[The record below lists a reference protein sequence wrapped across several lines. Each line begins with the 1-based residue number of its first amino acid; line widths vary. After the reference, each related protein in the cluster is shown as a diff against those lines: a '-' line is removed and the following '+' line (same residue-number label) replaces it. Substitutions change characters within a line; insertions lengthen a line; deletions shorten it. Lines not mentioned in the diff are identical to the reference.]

1 MKIRALAAVVVVTAL
16 FASVADAQNL
26 SIKDFKEASA
36 VDLSARVKSRNDLN
50 GNPCALVRVELPLE
64 GAGFEG
70 NVIGLPDFRINE
82 YWVYMSTGSKHL
94 KIHAPGHA
102 SLFINF
108 PDFGVDRIIS
118 RHTYEL
124 TLNAKNGDLR
134 SFTEIP
140 DSVWIYPVKRNGK
153 WGYIDKTGKII
164 VPAVYDEACTFK
176 TNVAPVTLNGKKG
189 YMDKSGRIVI
199 APVYDDASAFNG
211 NYAGIKSGEK
221 YGVINN
227 AGQIVVPAIYDGPYI
242 AYIGE
247 DRIQANLNGKW
258 GLIDTLGRMIVAPQY
273 DFVYSFSEG
282 LCKVKKDDKNYFI
295 DRDGKTVL
303 SVPLKS
309 ESEFKMNCLAAA
321 DGGDRW
327 GFLDKSGK
335 WDIAPGYEEARSFD
349 EETGL
354 APVKKNGKWGFV
366 DRKGKMVIN
375 PRFDDAGSFEN
386 GLSYVVL
393 NGVGTGLINKKGE
406 YVVKPQ
412 YSSVWSQGGG
422 IYNVIVIDDNGRV
435 KENYYINSAG
445 KKIADCSDGL

>member
-1 MKIRALAAVVVVTAL
+1 MRIRALAWIVVVTAL
-16 FASVADAQNL
+16 FAPVADAQNL
-26 SIKDFKEASA
+26 GIKDFREASA
-36 VDLSARVKSRNDLN
+36 IDLSARVNERTDLN

-70 NVIGLPDFRINE
+70 NVIGVPEFRINE

-94 KIHAPGHA
+94 KIHAPGHS
-102 SLFINF
+102 SLFVSF
-108 PDFGVDRIIS
+108 PDFGVDRVVS
-118 RHTYEL
+118 RHAYEL
-124 TLNAKNGDLR
+124 TLNAKNGNLR

-140 DSVWIYPVKRNGK
+140 DSVWIYPVKRGGK
-153 WGYIDKTGKII
+153 WGYIDKTGKLI

-221 YGVINN
+221 WGVINKD
-227 AGQIVVPAIYDGPYI
+227 GQIVIPAIYDGPYI

-247 DRIQANLNGKW
+247 DRIQASLNGKW

-282 LCKVKKDDKNYFI
+282 LCKVKKGDRNFFI

-303 SVPLKS
+303 SIPLKS
-309 ESEFKMNCLAAA
+309 ESQFLMNCLAMA
-321 DGGDRW
+321 DGDDRW
-327 GFLDKSGK
+327 GFIDKTGK
-335 WDIAPGYEEARSFD
+335 WVIAPGYEGAGSFD

-354 APVKKNGKWGFV
+354 APVKKAGKWGFI
-366 DRKGKMVIN
+366 DRKGNMVIA

-393 NGVGTGLINKKGE
+393 NGEGAGLINVHGE
-406 YVVKPQ
+406 YVIKPR

-422 IYNVIVIDDNGRV
+422 IYNVMKIDDNYGIT
-435 KENYYINSAG
+435 ENCYIDSAG
-445 KKIADCSDGL
+445 VKIADCSDGS